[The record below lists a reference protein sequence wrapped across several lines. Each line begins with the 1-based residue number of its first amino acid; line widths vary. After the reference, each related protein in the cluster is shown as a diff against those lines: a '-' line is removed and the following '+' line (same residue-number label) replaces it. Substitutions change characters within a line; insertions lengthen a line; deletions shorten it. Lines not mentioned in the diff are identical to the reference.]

1 MGLLV
6 TSIGVMLT
14 VLAGLYFLAKKES
27 QAFWR
32 LYAVVAAADLL
43 AFAAIGGWNLRGM
56 NASASNVE
64 WPWFI
69 ALFAVGFVLAYFA
82 REFAGPRD

>member
-1 MGLLV
+1 MVHLITG
-6 TSIGVMLT
+6 IGVMLT

-32 LYAVVAAADLL
+32 LYVVLAAVDFL
-43 AFAAIGGWNLRGM
+43 ALAAIGGWNLRGM
-56 NASASNVE
+56 NASASDVE

-69 ALFAVGFVLAYFA
+69 ALFAVAFVLAYFA